1 MLKSLETLFKIIIKS
16 LFGSDSSGG
25 VFIWSVFCYSVS
37 VKNTSMIIRKNDS
50 KVFLIIYCINIKTL
64 LILINYQKGH
74 TILIKKNG
82 MINKKTFY

>member
-1 MLKSLETLFKIIIKS
+1 MIIK
-16 LFGSDSSGG
+16 
-25 VFIWSVFCYSVS
+25 
-37 VKNTSMIIRKNDS
+37 KNDS

-82 MINKKTFY
+82 MIKKKLFINEKTSKSLKK